1 MLNNKQLA
9 LKLNKELCA
18 LETQSTAIAAYP
30 PGSSQL
36 EGSKQMADINK
47 KQMQLNYQK
56 TILMNEQF
64 IN

>member
-36 EGSKQMADINK
+36 EGNKQMADINK
-47 KQMQLNYQK
+47 K
-56 TILMNEQF
+56 
-64 IN
+64 